1 MSMPRRP
8 ASGAAALT
16 LALVVCVL
24 AAAAP
29 AGAAAA
35 GGGRPARIQGQIDG
49 AGYTVIALAP
59 NGKARSARG
68 GRFSIVPPAK
78 VVTLQ
83 IRNRSGQYLGPLV
96 ARGKGARVI
105 VGIRAGAKLGHIRLF
120 GRYAR
125 PVRQPRGKWLDTS
138 RTALAR
144 HGVPIGAGLRG
155 FVKSR
160 GHGGVGPGHD
170 QDGDGIPG
178 VFDVDDDGDLVLD
191 VNEPKARTGQGRKRQ
206 ATTPISLASCPA
218 TLCGGQLDVGTSS
231 FSKADSAFVIA
242 IVAAALAA
250 MSVLLQLSS
259 ALRRRHRRVE
269 VDLRLGL
276 PIYQEGGGDWAVF
289 VEVTNNTDQPVRWV
303 SAELEL
309 ADGRRLYLMQY
320 PPGGELPV
328 VLQPHDSHQTWT
340 RCRDLE
346 RSGLDLTQPIVAA
359 ARLDSGEVL
368 RSPRRRLLSRSLA
381 DRLRGRGPRP

>member
-1 MSMPRRP
+1 MSMPTRP
-8 ASGAAALT
+8 ASGATALT
-16 LALVVCVL
+16 LALVL
-24 AAAAP
+24 TLLLTAAP
-29 AGAAAA
+29 AEA
-35 GGGRPARIQGQIDG
+35 RLARIQGQLDRG
-49 AGYTVIALAP
+49 GYTVVALAP
-59 NGKARSARG
+59 SGKASSARG

-83 IRNRSGQYLGPLV
+83 IRDRSGNYLGPLIP
-96 ARGKGARVI
+96 RGKGARVV
-105 VGIRAGAKLGHIRLF
+105 VGVRAGAKLGKIRLF
-120 GRYAR
+120 GSYAR
-125 PVRQPRGKWLDTS
+125 PVRQPRGKWLDPGK
-138 RTALAR
+138 TAIAR
-144 HGVPIGAGLRG
+144 RGVPIGAGLRG
-155 FVKSR
+155 FVRSR

-178 VFDVDDDGDLVLD
+178 AFDVDDDGDLVLD
-191 VNEPKARTGQGRKRQ
+191 VNEPRARTGKRRTRPG
-206 ATTPISLASCPA
+206 TTSISLASCPA
-218 TLCGGQLDVGTSS
+218 TLCGGNLDAGTSS

-250 MSVLLQLSS
+250 ASVLLQLGS

-289 VEVTNNTDQPVRWV
+289 VEVTNNTDQPMRWV

-309 ADGRRLYLMQY
+309 SDGRRLYLMQY

-346 RSGLDLTQPIVAA
+346 RSGLELTQPIVAA

-381 DRLRGRGPRP
+381 ERMRGPRR

>member
-1 MSMPRRP
+1 MSTSTRP
-8 ASGAAALT
+8 ASGRAALT
-16 LALVVCVL
+16 LALVLWLL
-24 AAAAP
+24 ASAGP
-29 AGAAAA
+29 AVA
-35 GGGRPARIQGQIDG
+35 RPARIQGRIDG
-49 AGYTVIALAP
+49 TGYTVVALAP
-59 NGKARSARG
+59 DGKARSARG

-83 IRNRSGQYLGPLV
+83 IRDRSGRYLGPVV
-96 ARGKGARVI
+96 ARGKGSRVV
-105 VGIRAGAKLGHIRLF
+105 VGIRAGAKLGDIRLF
-120 GRYAR
+120 GSYAR
-125 PVRQPRGKWLDTS
+125 PVRQPRGKWLDTN
-138 RTALAR
+138 RTVRAR
-144 HGVPIGAGLRG
+144 HGVPVVGVRRAYERSLGRAGG
-155 FVKSR
+155 R
-160 GHGGVGPGHD
+160 GHE
-170 QDGDGIPG
+170 Q
-178 VFDVDDDGDLVLD
+178 
-191 VNEPKARTGQGRKRQ
+191 
-206 ATTPISLASCPA
+206 ISLASCPA
-218 TLCGGQLDVGTSS
+218 TLCGGHLDAGTSS
-231 FSKADSAFVIA
+231 FSKTDSAFVIA

-250 MSVLLQLSS
+250 ASVLLQLGS
-259 ALRRRHRRVE
+259 ALRRRKRRVE

-346 RSGLDLTQPIVAA
+346 RSGLDLTRPIVAA

-381 DRLRGRGPRP
+381 ERLRSPRR